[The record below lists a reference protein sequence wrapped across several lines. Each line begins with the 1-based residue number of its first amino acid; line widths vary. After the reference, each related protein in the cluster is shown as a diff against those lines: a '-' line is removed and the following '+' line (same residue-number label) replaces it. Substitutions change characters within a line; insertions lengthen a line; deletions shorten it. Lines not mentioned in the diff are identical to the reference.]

1 MGFTTYVPPRGT
13 LSSWPE
19 EAFMLCLHGLPR
31 REAVTS
37 LLTRRKKKVVR
48 NVEEEMKDG
57 AKVVVRLFGYSKLQ
71 NL

>member
-1 MGFTTYVPPRGT
+1 MGFTTCVPPRGT

-19 EAFMLCLHGLPR
+19 EAFMWCLHCLPT

-48 NVEEEMKDG
+48 NIKEEMKDG
-57 AKVVVRLFGYSKLQ
+57 AKVVVRLVGYSKLQ
-71 NL
+71 NP